1 MFNNTLP
8 KNLPALEEA
17 KAPKNYQQ
25 Y

>member
-17 KAPKNYQQ
+17 KAPKNHQQ